1 MRGRPGKRSAEN
13 ELQYFIMTAQDRKT
27 FFERSLCSRV
37 PVDATLVLRGRQRLG
52 KKLVSEYATRSS
64 ARVAAVT
71 SPGV

>member
-1 MRGRPGKRSAEN
+1 MRGRPGKRRAEN
-13 ELQYFIMTAQDRKT
+13 KLKYFIVTPQDRKT
-27 FFERSLCSRV
+27 FFERSVCSRV
-37 PVDATLVLRGRQRLG
+37 SVAATLVLRGRQRLG